1 MAAQHVELR
10 KQNFSNRRGGV
21 PWALGSHLNISSPQ
35 AVMLGGTLRAP
46 WNTVEIPLPGA
57 L

>member
-1 MAAQHVELR
+1 MAAQRVELR
-10 KQNFSNRRGGV
+10 KQNFSNGRGGV
-21 PWALGSHLNISSPQ
+21 PWALGYHLNISSPQ

-46 WNTVEIPLPGA
+46 WNTVEIPLPDA